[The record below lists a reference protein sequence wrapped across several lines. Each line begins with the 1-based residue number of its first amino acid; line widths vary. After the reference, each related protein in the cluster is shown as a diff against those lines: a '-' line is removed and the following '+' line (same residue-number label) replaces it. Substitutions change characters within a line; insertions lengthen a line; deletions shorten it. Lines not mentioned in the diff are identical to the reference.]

1 MSKKFGVTMNSI
13 LFIDRDGTLILEPS
27 DFQIDSVEKFKLLDD
42 VIPSLI
48 QLSKAGFK
56 LVMITNQDG
65 LGTDSNPQDKFDM
78 IQNLLIGILN
88 SQGIVFEDIL
98 ICPHAPKDNCSCRKP
113 KTQMVKKY
121 LSSNDM
127 NRESSYVIGDRVTD
141 IELAEN
147 MGLKSFLISRD
158 LSWKKI
164 THQLLNQPRIATLTR
179 KTKETDITVTVDLD
193 GQGQDIKITTGI
205 GFFDHMLEQLAR
217 HGSMNLNLNA
227 IGDLH
232 IDQHHLVEDV
242 AITLGQAI
250 KKALGEKRGI
260 ERFGFLLPMDEAST
274 QSAIDLSGRAHLSFT
289 APFTT
294 SHVGELS
301 VEMIPH
307 FFKSL
312 TESIG
317 MSLQMETKGENN
329 HHMVE
334 SMFKSVGRSLAQAFK
349 KSNLSQRVPSTKG
362 IL

>member
-1 MSKKFGVTMNSI
+1 MTSF
-13 LFIDRDGTLILEPS
+13 LFIDRDGTLIKEPT
-27 DFQIDSVEKFKLLDD
+27 DFQIDSIEKFELLDE

-48 QLSKAGFK
+48 QLSLAGFK

-65 LGTDSNPQDKFDM
+65 LGTASNPQDKFDM
-78 IQNLLIGILN
+78 IQNLLMGILN
-88 SQGIVFEDIL
+88 SQGIKFEEIL
-98 ICPHAPKDNCSCRKP
+98 ICPHIPEENCNCRKP
-113 KTQMVKKY
+113 KTQLVKKH
-121 LSSNDM
+121 LSSNEM
-127 NRESSYVIGDRVTD
+127 NRESSYVIGDRSTD

-147 MGLKSFLISRD
+147 MGLKSFLISKD
-158 LSWKKI
+158 MNWKKI
-164 THQLLNQPRIATLTR
+164 THMLLNQPRTSLINR
-179 KTKETDITVTVDLD
+179 KTKETEISVELDLD
-193 GQGQDIKITTGI
+193 GGGQNISIATGI

-217 HGSMNLNLNA
+217 HGSMNLNLKA

-260 ERFGFLLPMDEAST
+260 ARFGFLLPMDEAST
-274 QSAIDLSGRAHLSFT
+274 QSAVDLSGRAHFSFNN
-289 APFTT
+289 PFTT
-294 SHVGELS
+294 AHVGELS

-312 TESIG
+312 AESIG
-317 MSLQMETKGENN
+317 MSMQLETKGENN

-349 KSNLSQRVPSTKG
+349 KTNSNADIPSTKG